1 MTNLHN
7 AVPEINTIRSQSASS
22 GTSNVETECL
32 FRISLIL
39 PVGWHTP
46 ARWKR
51 SDQTQFF
58 RIPFRDVWRVRQVRT
73 LRARSALHRRS
84 RAQCSHLPHPP
95 NVAKGNPEKLR
106 LVAPLPAR
114 GRMPSNGKYQR
125 YSE

>member
-1 MTNLHN
+1 MEFKMLAQKCIRYTLRLKAHRCGMTNLHN

-73 LRARSALHRRS
+73 LRARSAMQS
-84 RAQCSHLPHPP
+84 
-95 NVAKGNPEKLR
+95 
-106 LVAPLPAR
+106 
-114 GRMPSNGKYQR
+114 
-125 YSE
+125 